1 MEEQLRQV
9 RELKHLQQQQPLK
22 ASDSGSMWRSA
33 TDKQQIRGYDKALM
47 SHVDK
52 TKDKPPRLQAKQAR
66 QPSPQTFVPGL
77 KEEAKS
83 ESKIQKVEAPETL
96 EFLNSISM

>member
-1 MEEQLRQV
+1 MEEQLKQV
-9 RELKHLQQQQPLK
+9 RELKQLQQQPMK
-22 ASDSGSMWRSA
+22 AGDSGSMWRSA
-33 TDKQQIRGYDKALM
+33 TDKQQIRGYDRALM
-47 SHVDK
+47 SHVEK

-77 KEEAKS
+77 KEETNND
-83 ESKIQKVEAPETL
+83 SKIQKVEAPETL